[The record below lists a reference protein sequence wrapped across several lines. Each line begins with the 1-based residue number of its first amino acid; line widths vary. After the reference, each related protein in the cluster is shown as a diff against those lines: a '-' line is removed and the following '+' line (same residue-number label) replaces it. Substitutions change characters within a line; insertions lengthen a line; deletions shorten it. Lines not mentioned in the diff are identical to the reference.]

1 MSAWEDTTFHCS
13 TNALL
18 CHALLLNSRCTN
30 LEVAALQ
37 MEEGKEVFFHP
48 PRHFIERKM
57 LLFLILLI

>member
-1 MSAWEDTTFHCS
+1 MSAWKDTTFHCS

-18 CHALLLNSRCTN
+18 CHALLLNTN

-37 MEEGKEVFFHP
+37 MEEGKEVFFHS
-48 PRHFIERKM
+48 PRHFIERTM